1 MISYK
6 EKNYPLRCAP
16 MIVSSYCSMVL
27 PCSFSDIIL
36 SNPPEQFPFRQT

>member
-6 EKNYPLRCAP
+6 EKNYPLRCAS
-16 MIVSSYCSMVL
+16 MIVLSYCSMVL

-36 SNPPEQFPFRQT
+36 SNPHKQFPFHQT